1 MKKLLCMICCL
12 CLLVPA
18 AVSAERKVITALA
31 SEINPGALAS
41 VSVNALVRSY
51 NREDNTMTVEL
62 IIPETYDAYET
73 ESLQVGD
80 AIYTKGQE
88 VTIENIVKDY
98 GDIILNQRDPEDP
111 TGTIMLYQD
120 SDLNYRIMADGDH
133 TWTSLGTVKIPVS
146 DRMLFLD
153 GISPSTGESLDLPA
167 VRSLREFV
175 AELEGTDIVGPG
187 FAQKNVTVV
196 IDEYGT
202 LALVQRFY
210 VPWQ

>member
-80 AIYTKGQE
+80 AIYTQGQE

>member
-31 SEINPGALAS
+31 SEINPGELAS

-80 AIYTKGQE
+80 AIYTQGQE

-111 TGTIMLYQD
+111 TGTIMLCQD
-120 SDLNYRIMADGDH
+120 SDLNYRIMADGDY

-202 LALVQRFY
+202 LALIQRFY